1 MRRPSG
7 NCVVEEREIYALQEQ
22 LKRYSGRRGPFSM
35 LRADR
40 IALLKHF
47 RRGMSGRASD
57 SIRCAR

>member
-1 MRRPSG
+1 M
-7 NCVVEEREIYALQEQ
+7 VEEREIYALQEQ